1 MRCVVIGLI
10 QPGEMGAAI
19 GGLLTRRRHEVLWA
33 FAGRSPDTAR
43 RAEAAGI
50 TDVGSLEALTERS
63 EVVLS
68 VCPPH
73 AALDVARVVAGAGFR
88 GLYVDANA
96 VSPSTTQT
104 VGAVVEASGAT
115 FVDGGI
121 IGSPPPAAGST
132 RLYLSGAAASR
143 VAEIFE
149 GTELGPVVLTDEL
162 GVASALKMAYAAW
175 TKGSAALLLASLSA
189 ARAGGVE
196 QALRQEWELSQPGLL
211 RRAEGAAAAA
221 ATKGWRWVGEMQEI
235 AATLAASD
243 LPEGFHQAAAEVFSR
258 SGHDGSAAA
267 DDGTLEMVLGNL
279 VGRRGPEKK

>member
-33 FAGRSPDTAR
+33 SAGRSPDTAR
-43 RAEAAGI
+43 RAEAAGL

-121 IGSPPPAAGST
+121 IGSPPGAAGST
-132 RLYLSGAAASR
+132 RLYLSGASASR
-143 VAEIFE
+143 VAAIFE
-149 GTELGPVVLTDEL
+149 GTELGPVVLSDEL

-175 TKGSAALLLASLSA
+175 TKGSAALLLAALSA

-221 ATKGWRWVGEMQEI
+221 ASKGWRWVGEMQEI

-267 DDGTLEMVLGNL
+267 DDGTLEVVLGNL